1 MSFGGDSTRR
11 DALARNLCA
20 RICDDRRSVSELR
33 RFDSMLGA
41 TIRERERDPLRVY
54 IAASSAELV
63 RVHASVAALRKHEV
77 DVVSTWPDIVAAT
90 QGGANPA
97 DANKVERLSWSSQD
111 LFEVTTADVLLFLVP
126 RSGTTR
132 GAWFEAGAAWSHGLH
147 LIFAGSTKQSVFC
160 ATGEEF
166 DHDTEALARVIE
178 MARRRT

>member
-63 RVHASVAALRKHEV
+63 RVHASIATLRKSGV
-77 DVVSTWPDIVAAT
+77 DVVSTWTDVIAAT
-90 QGGANPA
+90 PGGANPV
-97 DANKVERLSWSSQD
+97 DANKVARLGWSSQD
-111 LFEVTTADVLLFLVP
+111 LFEVVTADVMLMLMP
-126 RSGTTR
+126 RT
-132 GAWFEAGAAWSHGLH
+132 GATFGGGFESGAAWSHGLH
-147 LIFAGSTKQSVFC
+147 LIFAGATKRSVFC
-160 ATGEEF
+160 STGEEF
-166 DHDTEALARVIE
+166 EHDTEALAHVIE
-178 MARRRT
+178 MARRRA